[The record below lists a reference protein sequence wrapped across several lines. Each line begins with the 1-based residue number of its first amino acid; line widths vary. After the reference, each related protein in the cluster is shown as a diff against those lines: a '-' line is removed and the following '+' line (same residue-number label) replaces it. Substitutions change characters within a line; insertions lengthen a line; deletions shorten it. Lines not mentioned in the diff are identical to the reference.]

1 MADETSIMILRNGTL
16 NTISN
21 ATQRAS
27 VLLIY
32 FVAARGMDAHSF
44 GVASS
49 LIVLAITIGSISSL
63 SLGHTVNRT
72 MSRLR
77 VERLKQK
84 AGIAI
89 AQISILTS
97 FATAFLFF
105 AFSVV
110 LVHFVTGETISTID
124 TLFIA
129 VAIAAISIGSCM
141 KGFLW
146 AAMRYD
152 ILLVTSVA
160 SAAALL
166 AGYAISTAVQS
177 ALPLLQAYVVMVCTE
192 AVILIGAVVVPLAR
206 GGGGLTLPNWRVIRP
221 IVRFSGLAT
230 LNGLVSTPINILLVS
245 MITASLGTE
254 VVGRFNFLMQIRNAI
269 VFIPQGFAAVLLTLM
284 SRARRPSKLWLNSML
299 LGALAVS
306 VSLPV
311 GIIAYIWRP
320 HDAINNYIQLLTLT
334 GATGVVIALN
344 INFGLVFVALGRL
357 GIGIFANILLS
368 AMILGFVA
376 IALVSQNG
384 GLATIL
390 IGILLAYFLHSFVQI
405 ALIFKYGKTVK

>member
-1 MADETSIMILRNGTL
+1 
-16 NTISN
+16 
-21 ATQRAS
+21 
-27 VLLIY
+27 
-32 FVAARGMDAHSF
+32 
-44 GVASS
+44 
-49 LIVLAITIGSISSL
+49 
-63 SLGHTVNRT
+63 
-72 MSRLR
+72 
-77 VERLKQK
+77 
-84 AGIAI
+84 
-89 AQISILTS
+89 
-97 FATAFLFF
+97 
-105 AFSVV
+105 
-110 LVHFVTGETISTID
+110 
-124 TLFIA
+124 
-129 VAIAAISIGSCM
+129 
-141 KGFLW
+141 
-146 AAMRYD
+146 
-152 ILLVTSVA
+152 
-160 SAAALL
+160 
-166 AGYAISTAVQS
+166 
-177 ALPLLQAYVVMVCTE
+177 
-192 AVILIGAVVVPLAR
+192 
-206 GGGGLTLPNWRVIRP
+206 
-221 IVRFSGLAT
+221 
-230 LNGLVSTPINILLVS
+230 

>member
-192 AVILIGAVVVPLAR
+192 AVILIGGVVAPLGG